1 MDYSSTLAYLYEQL
15 PMFQRVGSVAFK
27 KDLTNTLALCA
38 AVGNPQHQLRC
49 LHIAGT
55 NGKGTVTH
63 SLSAIL
69 HTHGYK
75 VGLYTSPHYKDF
87 RERIKIDGQ
96 YISEQAV
103 IDFVERIRP
112 FSEAIQPSFFELT
125 VVMALDYFVQQ
136 QVDVAVIEVGLGGRL
151 DSTNV
156 VSPEMCVI
164 TNISYDHTQML
175 GDTLAAI
182 AFEKAGI
189 IKRDIP
195 VVIGET
201 HNETASVFRQIAQER
216 HAPIVFADACLESR
230 HFCSSLHGSRL
241 DVYDRAGKL
250 CLSDLQ
256 TDLAGSYQ
264 EKNIITVLAS
274 VLQLRQLGWALQDDL
289 VRRALS
295 QVCSSMN
302 MVGRWQVLRDAE
314 PMVVA
319 DSAHNE
325 GGLRYAMQ
333 QLLDEAKDGQL
344 HLVIGTVNDKDVRK
358 MLSFMPRKATYYF
371 CKADIPRGLAADELQ
386 RIGAALGL
394 TGESYSSVQN
404 AYHAALRAAKPNDVV
419 YIGGSIFVVAEVL
432 D

>member
-189 IKRDIP
+189 IKPDIP

-201 HNETASVFRQIAQER
+201 HNETVSVFRQIAQER

-230 HFCSSLHGSRL
+230 HFCSYQHGSRL

-250 CLSDLQ
+250 CLPDLQ

>member
-1 MDYSSTLAYLYEQL
+1 MDYSATLAYLYEQL
-15 PMFQRVGSVAFK
+15 PMFQRIGSVAFK
-27 KDLTNTLALCA
+27 KDLTNTLALCE
-38 AVGNPQHQLRC
+38 AVGNPHHQLRC

-63 SLSAIL
+63 SLSALL
-69 HTHGYK
+69 HAHGYK

-151 DSTNV
+151 DSTNIIF
-156 VSPEMCVI
+156 PEMCVI

-189 IKRDIP
+189 IKHDIP

-201 HNETASVFRQIAQER
+201 HSETAAVFRQIAQER
-216 HAPIVFADACLESR
+216 YAPIMFADAYLESR
-230 HFCSSLHGSRL
+230 RFCTHLHGSRL
-241 DVYDRAGKL
+241 DVYDQAGKL
-250 CLSDLQ
+250 WLPDLQ

-264 EKNIITVLAS
+264 EKNIITILAG

-289 VRRALS
+289 IRRALS

-358 MLSFMPRKATYYF
+358 MLSLMPHKAIYYF
-371 CKADIPRGLAADELQ
+371 CKAGIPRGLAADELR

-394 TGESYSSVQN
+394 TGESYNSVQN
-404 AYHAALRAAKPNDVV
+404 AYHAALRAAKPKDVV
-419 YIGGSIFVVAEVL
+419 YVGGSIFVVAEVL